1 MRRNIVII
9 GIIISTIA
17 VLLVSIGVTGYR
29 DAIYNNMWDSE
40 QIGRYEEA
48 ISMFGTIG
56 SVGVIL
62 LSISIPLAIIGIVLN
77 SKRHD

>member
-29 DAIYNNMWDSE
+29 DAIHNNMWDSE

-62 LSISIPLAIIGIVLN
+62 LSISIPLAIIGIVL
-77 SKRHD
+77 S